1 MSDFS
6 LTLVLQIKTSK
17 IINDM
22 AKVQQKSEKITAFG
36 GIFFVLD
43 KFDSIL
49 SSVIDSH
56 LGLRS
61 TLIGYQYSEII
72 RAVFSVFCC
81 GGDCM
86 EDLNLY
92 LKDVLTE
99 RPHTR
104 VPSADTVL
112 RGIEELATENISYT
126 VEKTG
131 NVYDFNTAEKLNQLL
146 IKLLLATGQLTEGGA
161 YDVDFDHQFLEA
173 DKYDSKRTYKGFDG
187 YSPGVFTI
195 GGLIAYLE
203 NRDGNCN
210 VRFKQAETHRRLFE
224 MMSLFGIHVRSFRAD
239 CGSYGE
245 DIVKVVMEHTEKF
258 YIRAER
264 YAGLYEKVK
273 RQTGWTTVEI
283 GFQQYDVQSFPF
295 ESFGDVKHCRLVVQR
310 QRKQKGEQLDL
321 FDGEYTYRCIL
332 TNDWDMTDEEIILH
346 YNKRGSAEQVFDR
359 QNNDFGWAHLPK
371 SFMNQNTVFLLIT
384 AMAANFYRYIVAL
397 PLMAVLF
404 GIKATDRV
412 KSFLFRFIAVPA
424 KWIMT
429 ARQYVLNI
437 YTENRAYARPFKTEF
452 G

>member
-1 MSDFS
+1 MAISDFS

-17 IINDM
+17 IVNDM
-22 AKVQQKSEKITAFG
+22 AKVSIKSEKITAFG

-43 KFDSIL
+43 KFDRIL
-49 SSVIDSH
+49 SSVIDTH

-61 TLIGYQYSEII
+61 KLIGYQYSEII
-72 RAVFSVFCC
+72 RAIFSVFCC

-92 LKDVLTE
+92 LKDVLAE

-126 VEKTG
+126 AEKTG
-131 NVYDFNTAEKLNQLL
+131 NVYDFNTAERLNQLL
-146 IKLLLATGQLTEGGA
+146 IKLLLATGQLAEG
-161 YDVDFDHQFLEA
+161 
-173 DKYDSKRTYKGFDG
+173 
-187 YSPGVFTI
+187 
-195 GGLIAYLE
+195 
-203 NRDGNCN
+203 
-210 VRFKQAETHRRLFE
+210 
-224 MMSLFGIHVRSFRAD
+224 
-239 CGSYGE
+239 
-245 DIVKVVMEHTEKF
+245 
-258 YIRAER
+258 
-264 YAGLYEKVK
+264 
-273 RQTGWTTVEI
+273 
-283 GFQQYDVQSFPF
+283 
-295 ESFGDVKHCRLVVQR
+295 
-310 QRKQKGEQLDL
+310 
-321 FDGEYTYRCIL
+321 GEYTYRLL
-332 TNDWDMTDEEIILH
+332 TNDWDMTDEEIIQH
-346 YNKRGSAEQVFDR
+346 YNKRGTAEQVFDR

-424 KWIMT
+424 KWIRT
-429 ARQYVLNI
+429 ARQYKLNI
-437 YTENRAYARPFKTEF
+437 YSNKPYNIIWEH